1 MMSEAVAMSKEERLA
16 AHEAAVDAASKD
28 PSLSPETG
36 RPVPKSILTRF
47 GVGFF
52 IFGFLWCIGLQIVNA
67 VLLPEHYKSI
77 EGIEPEALLVD
88 VLPNKEEAGK
98 DLGILN
104 LATTLGQMLGPVI
117 MSSVVLALGYVFA
130 FPIAICFALVGCV
143 FIMLIKN
150 VK

>member
-1 MMSEAVAMSKEERLA
+1 MSEAVAMSKEERLA

-36 RPVPKSILTRF
+36 RPVPKSVLTRF

>member
-1 MMSEAVAMSKEERLA
+1 M
-16 AHEAAVDAASKD
+16 
-28 PSLSPETG
+28 
-36 RPVPKSILTRF
+36 
-47 GVGFF
+47 
-52 IFGFLWCIGLQIVNA
+52 QIVNA

-98 DLGILN
+98 DLDILN

-130 FPIAICFALVGCV
+130 FPIAIAFALVGCV

>member
-1 MMSEAVAMSKEERLA
+1 MSETVAVSKEERLA

-36 RPVPKSILTRF
+36 RPVPKSVLTRF

>member
-1 MMSEAVAMSKEERLA
+1 M
-16 AHEAAVDAASKD
+16 
-28 PSLSPETG
+28 
-36 RPVPKSILTRF
+36 
-47 GVGFF
+47 
-52 IFGFLWCIGLQIVNA
+52 QIVNA

-130 FPIAICFALVGCV
+130 FPIAICFALVGCI

>member
-1 MMSEAVAMSKEERLA
+1 MSEAVAMSKEERLA

>member
-77 EGIEPEALLVD
+77 EEIEPEALLVD